1 MWKSV
6 EFANWDRRLLSV
18 SFCPTAEYFWKQNS
32 RWFGGKIC
40 FNCTCQIIFQPS
52 VSRPG
57 MGLHVARARPRPT
70 RSFGP
75 HDADGPPQRNSYI
88 YEYITI
94 NIHSKEVSEAYC
106 EAVNGDFPN
115 ASHEQN
121 TFPRGN
127 YVPRAYKRREIIGSP
142 QFNILHVYW
151 LHYQQLIKLKEMFLK
166 NFLFSF
172 SLWRSWP
179 QITKPRWS
187 REAKV
192 GLHKYSKSEL
202 GTCPKPSESVS
213 GRLAETSHEA

>member
-1 MWKSV
+1 MHPLVAPGHRASTQCGNQLNLPTGTDV
-6 EFANWDRRLLSV
+6 CCLCHFALLLSI
-18 SFCPTAEYFWKQNS
+18 SENRTAGDLEEKS
-32 RWFGGKIC
+32 ALIA
-40 FNCTCQIIFQPS
+40 TCRIIFQPS

-172 SLWRSWP
+172 SLWRS
-179 QITKPRWS
+179 
-187 REAKV
+187 
-192 GLHKYSKSEL
+192 
-202 GTCPKPSESVS
+202 
-213 GRLAETSHEA
+213 